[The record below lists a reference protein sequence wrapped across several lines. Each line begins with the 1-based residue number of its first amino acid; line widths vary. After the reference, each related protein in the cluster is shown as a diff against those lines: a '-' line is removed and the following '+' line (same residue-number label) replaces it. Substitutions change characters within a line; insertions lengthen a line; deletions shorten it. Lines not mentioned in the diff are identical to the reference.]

1 LIANDLK
8 KYVEAPTRREKS
20 QIIDDIVSQIRCYGG
35 FVKKTPEGRWLSIG
49 SVQAREK
56 VGHSFRDCMKL
67 FKGKRPSTKEQIW
80 EEAQNVIFSNLQ
92 LRTSPSSTCSV
103 TSSSVTSSESVAT
116 PASHSQPMETPQ
128 PAVSHP
134 AVVDENDPF
143 PVDDHDSC
151 GYTSLI
157 CGTQGDLLEWLIF

>member
-1 LIANDLK
+1 
-8 KYVEAPTRREKS
+8 
-20 QIIDDIVSQIRCYGG
+20 
-35 FVKKTPEGRWLSIG
+35 
-49 SVQAREK
+49 
-56 VGHSFRDCMKL
+56 
-67 FKGKRPSTKEQIW
+67 
-80 EEAQNVIFSNLQ
+80 
-92 LRTSPSSTCSV
+92 
-103 TSSSVTSSESVAT
+103 
-116 PASHSQPMETPQ
+116 METPQ